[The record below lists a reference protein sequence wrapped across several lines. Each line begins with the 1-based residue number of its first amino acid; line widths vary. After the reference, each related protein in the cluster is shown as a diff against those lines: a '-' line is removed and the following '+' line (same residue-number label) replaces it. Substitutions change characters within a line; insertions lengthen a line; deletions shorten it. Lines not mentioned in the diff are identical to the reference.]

1 MVVCSSW
8 LVQVRTKQQT
18 THRAQKRKQDG
29 VLTEDRTPGPIYTLK
44 FKANM
49 RTGDKRE
56 IHFWFFCALLLAN
69 PFCHSVNCSNFLG
82 CTTTVFIKRLHYES
96 LPEEKHPFSPA
107 QSGCSQ
113 ELHVE
118 VPGQVQQQ
126 QGKLPAVCK
135 MNAIQLSSDA
145 WGKQNKKKWRS
156 FCYYIL
162 LKDMEVIS
170 FSQGTQIRLSCGGS
184 EEVPGSCG
192 SQQMY

>member
-1 MVVCSSW
+1 MKLQIQNSYNKTHYKMVVCSSW

-145 WGKQNKKKWRS
+145 WGKQN
-156 FCYYIL
+156 
-162 LKDMEVIS
+162 
-170 FSQGTQIRLSCGGS
+170 
-184 EEVPGSCG
+184 
-192 SQQMY
+192 